1 MEDEPKQPVPLPASL
16 PLPPEVASAIRN
28 LEQSIFNTYAS
39 TSGRSDAFDLLLE
52 IHATL
57 HRSPTRASLA
67 QPAKVQEPPRAEEPM
82 PVPR

>member
-28 LEQSIFNTYAS
+28 LEQSIFMAYAS
-39 TSGRSDAFDLLLE
+39 TSGRSDAFVVLE